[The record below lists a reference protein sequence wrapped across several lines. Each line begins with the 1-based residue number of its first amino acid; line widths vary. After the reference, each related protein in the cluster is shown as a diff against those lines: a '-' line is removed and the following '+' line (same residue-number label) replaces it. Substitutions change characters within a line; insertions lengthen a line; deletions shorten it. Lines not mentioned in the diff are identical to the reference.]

1 MAHPT
6 PSQTVGPYL
15 RIGLTR
21 THAVGRIAGS
31 QAQGEAIS
39 LTCHVFDCDGVPV
52 DDAMIEIW
60 QADARGRY
68 HHPDDSCADGA
79 DPHCAGFGRMG
90 TDENG
95 CMSFQTI
102 KPGLVPGFSGRM
114 QAPHLN
120 VLVFSR
126 GLLQHQFTRIYFAG
140 EPANHEDPVL
150 ALVPEERRDTLMAH
164 PDPERSG
171 HWRFVIYLCGE
182 RETVFFDV

>member
-15 RIGLTR
+15 RIGLTQK
-21 THAVGRIAGS
+21 HAVGRIAGS
-31 QAQGEAIS
+31 QAQGEAFR
-39 LTCHVFDCDGVPV
+39 LTCRVFDGDGVPV
-52 DDAMIEIW
+52 NDAMIEVW

-68 HHPDDSCADGA
+68 HHPEDPLAGDA

-95 CMSFQTI
+95 SMTFQSV
-102 KPGLVPGFSGRM
+102 KPGPVPGVSGHV

-126 GLLQHQFTRIYFAG
+126 GLLQHQFTRMYFAG
-140 EPANHEDPVL
+140 EPANHEDSVL
-150 ALVPEERRDTLMAH
+150 AMVPEERRDTLMAQ

-171 HWRFVIYLCGE
+171 HWRFDIYLCGE